1 MAARKSDLPHRR
13 ELAFTL
19 SDGRR
24 YRLLF
29 DQGFGGMRAEGRDLR
44 HDFLAA
50 PEMPAARL
58 QKVDIKV
65 LGGDEPVNLE
75 NIG

>member
-1 MAARKSDLPHRR
+1 MVARKNDLPHRR
-13 ELAFTL
+13 ERAFALA
-19 SDGRR
+19 DRRR

-29 DQGFGGMRAEGRDLR
+29 DRGFGGMRPEGRDLR

-50 PEMPAARL
+50 PEMQAARL
-58 QKVDIKV
+58 QKVDIRV
-65 LGGDEPVNLE
+65 FGGDEPVILE